1 MEPDYH
7 RPELDSRNTSP
18 TPDVAVE
25 PFEDGF
31 LVVIQRTTGIR
42 CEYYCRT
49 EFEAREIAGAARA
62 HES

>member
-7 RPELDSRNTSP
+7 RSELDVRDAP
-18 TPDVAVE
+18 PAPDVAVE
-25 PFEDGF
+25 PFEGGF
-31 LVVIQRTTGIR
+31 LVVIRRTAGIR